1 MATPIIQ
8 NLHDTNTV
16 HNLHF
21 FNRSGKKCLK
31 VVKSGKTMRIFV
43 KSLEIKGWQAS

>member
-1 MATPIIQ
+1 MQ
-8 NLHDTNTV
+8 NLLDTNNV
-16 HNLHF
+16 NNVNF

-31 VVKSGKTMRIFV
+31 VVKSGKTIRIFV